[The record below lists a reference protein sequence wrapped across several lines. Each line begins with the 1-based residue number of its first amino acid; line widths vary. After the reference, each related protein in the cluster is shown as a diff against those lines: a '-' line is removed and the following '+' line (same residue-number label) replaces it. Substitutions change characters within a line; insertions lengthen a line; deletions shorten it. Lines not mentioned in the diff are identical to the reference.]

1 MKNLT
6 WQNPEQLFVAQ
17 ELINKVKSKCCGIK
31 GKENSMP
38 LIYKPYQAT
47 LANKEG
53 QKLYY
58 PRLVKF
64 GKMVNTQKMAELIA
78 EKASLTAGD
87 VHNVIR
93 NLMSVMREQ
102 LLNSRTVR
110 LEGLGTFTMIAKA
123 GGKGVELESKVSS
136 SQITSLRCQFTP
148 EYTRAA
154 NGSATRALTTGVEF
168 VHIKDVAGSFV
179 ADDVV
184 DKDPDDGDEPGGG
197 GGEAPDPAA

>member
-1 MKNLT
+1 
-6 WQNPEQLFVAQ
+6 
-17 ELINKVKSKCCGIK
+17 
-31 GKENSMP
+31 MP

-93 NLMSVMREQ
+93 NLMSVMV
-102 LLNSRTVR
+102 L
-110 LEGLGTFTMIAKA
+110 TFE
-123 GGKGVELESKVSS
+123 V
-136 SQITSLRCQFTP
+136 
-148 EYTRAA
+148 EYTVNA
-154 NGSATRALTTGVEF
+154 GVNMVF
-168 VHIKDVAGSFV
+168 
-179 ADDVV
+179 
-184 DKDPDDGDEPGGG
+184 P
-197 GGEAPDPAA
+197 

>member
-1 MKNLT
+1 
-6 WQNPEQLFVAQ
+6 
-17 ELINKVKSKCCGIK
+17 
-31 GKENSMP
+31 MP

-64 GKMVNTQKMAELIA
+64 GKMVNTQK
-78 EKASLTAGD
+78 KASLTPGD

>member
-1 MKNLT
+1 
-6 WQNPEQLFVAQ
+6 
-17 ELINKVKSKCCGIK
+17 
-31 GKENSMP
+31 
-38 LIYKPYQAT
+38 
-47 LANKEG
+47 
-53 QKLYY
+53 
-58 PRLVKF
+58 
-64 GKMVNTQKMAELIA
+64 MVNTQKMAELIA

-179 ADDVV
+179 ADEDVYKRQQV
-184 DKDPDDGDEPGGG
+184 TVSDGNSEQKIVVTQEGNIF
-197 GGEAPDPAA
+197 APDSDQQVIRLGNAPSQTIVRVNSSFDFKVSVQRGIDWVEVPACLLYTSGKFR

>member
-1 MKNLT
+1 
-6 WQNPEQLFVAQ
+6 
-17 ELINKVKSKCCGIK
+17 
-31 GKENSMP
+31 MP
-38 LIYKPYQAT
+38 LIYKSYQANI
-47 LANKEG
+47 ANKEG

-64 GKMVNTQKMAELIA
+64 GKMVNTQKMAEMIA

-93 NLMSVMREQ
+93 NLMSVMKEQ
-102 LLNSRTVR
+102 LLNSRTVK

-136 SQITSLRCQFTP
+136 TQIISLRCQFTP
-148 EYTRAA
+148 EYTRTA
-154 NGSATRALTTGVEF
+154 GGTTRALTSGVEF
-168 VHIKDVAGSFV
+168 VHIKDVAGQFV
-179 ADDVV
+179 DNTDDGNS
-184 DKDPDDGDEPGGG
+184 PDDGGGNQGGGADDGG

>member
-1 MKNLT
+1 
-6 WQNPEQLFVAQ
+6 
-17 ELINKVKSKCCGIK
+17 
-31 GKENSMP
+31 MP

-64 GKMVNTQKMAELIA
+64 GKAVNTQKMAELIA

-123 GGKGVELESKVSS
+123 NGKGVELESKVSS
-136 SQITSLRCQFTP
+136 ADYFV
-148 EYTRAA
+148 
-154 NGSATRALTTGVEF
+154 ALSVYTGVYT
-168 VHIKDVAGSFV
+168 
-179 ADDVV
+179 
-184 DKDPDDGDEPGGG
+184 
-197 GGEAPDPAA
+197 

>member
-1 MKNLT
+1 
-6 WQNPEQLFVAQ
+6 
-17 ELINKVKSKCCGIK
+17 
-31 GKENSMP
+31 MP

-53 QKLYY
+53 QKLFY
-58 PRLVKF
+58 PRLVKI
-64 GKMVNTQKMAELIA
+64 GRTVNTQKMAELIA

-148 EYTRAA
+148 EYTRDAGG
-154 NGSATRALTTGVEF
+154 NITRALIQGASYIHVNQLTKALGAGGSGNTG
-168 VHIKDVAGSFV
+168 GSG
-179 ADDVV
+179 DD
-184 DKDPDDGDEPGGG
+184 KPSGGG
-197 GGEAPDPAA
+197 QEAPDPAA

>member
-1 MKNLT
+1 
-6 WQNPEQLFVAQ
+6 
-17 ELINKVKSKCCGIK
+17 
-31 GKENSMP
+31 MP

-93 NLMSVMREQ
+93 NLMSVMREPCPH
-102 LLNSRTVR
+102 R
-110 LEGLGTFTMIAKA
+110 
-123 GGKGVELESKVSS
+123 
-136 SQITSLRCQFTP
+136 P
-148 EYTRAA
+148 HTR
-154 NGSATRALTTGVEF
+154 RADPGPSPNNDHTQ
-168 VHIKDVAGSFV
+168 
-179 ADDVV
+179 
-184 DKDPDDGDEPGGG
+184 DKEV
-197 GGEAPDPAA
+197 

>member
-1 MKNLT
+1 
-6 WQNPEQLFVAQ
+6 
-17 ELINKVKSKCCGIK
+17 
-31 GKENSMP
+31 MP

-123 GGKGVELESKVSS
+123 NGKGVELENKVSS

-148 EYTRAA
+148 EYTRACLLYTSDA
-154 NGSATRALTTGVEF
+154 
-168 VHIKDVAGSFV
+168 
-179 ADDVV
+179 ADD
-184 DKDPDDGDEPGGG
+184 
-197 GGEAPDPAA
+197 

>member
-1 MKNLT
+1 
-6 WQNPEQLFVAQ
+6 
-17 ELINKVKSKCCGIK
+17 
-31 GKENSMP
+31 MP

-64 GKMVNTQKMAELIA
+64 GKMAELIA

>member
-1 MKNLT
+1 
-6 WQNPEQLFVAQ
+6 
-17 ELINKVKSKCCGIK
+17 
-31 GKENSMP
+31 MP

-110 LEGLGTFTMIAKA
+110 QRAKIRSA
-123 GGKGVELESKVSS
+123 VRRSLHCVA
-136 SQITSLRCQFTP
+136 SLRPNTLVP
-148 EYTRAA
+148 PTEVLPVR
-154 NGSATRALTTGVEF
+154 
-168 VHIKDVAGSFV
+168 
-179 ADDVV
+179 
-184 DKDPDDGDEPGGG
+184 
-197 GGEAPDPAA
+197 

>member
-1 MKNLT
+1 
-6 WQNPEQLFVAQ
+6 
-17 ELINKVKSKCCGIK
+17 
-31 GKENSMP
+31 MP

-110 LEGLGTFTMIAKA
+110 LEGLGTFTKQEEKEWSWRIRSA
-123 GGKGVELESKVSS
+123 VRRSLHCVVS
-136 SQITSLRCQFTP
+136 LPLNTP
-148 EYTRAA
+148 VP
-154 NGSATRALTTGVEF
+154 LTEVL
-168 VHIKDVAGSFV
+168 
-179 ADDVV
+179 
-184 DKDPDDGDEPGGG
+184 
-197 GGEAPDPAA
+197 PAH

>member
-1 MKNLT
+1 
-6 WQNPEQLFVAQ
+6 
-17 ELINKVKSKCCGIK
+17 
-31 GKENSMP
+31 MP

-87 VHNVIR
+87 VHN
-93 NLMSVMREQ
+93 VMREQ